1 MKAPAADESPDAT
14 GGLHPKCE
22 SEGEKLEMSQQ
33 IGGNPYAT
41 RNKVPPD
48 SDDSGNGGD
57 ARGMLYHA
65 KGGMRSICCN

>member
-1 MKAPAADESPDAT
+1 
-14 GGLHPKCE
+14 
-22 SEGEKLEMSQQ
+22 MSQQ

>member
-1 MKAPAADESPDAT
+1 
-14 GGLHPKCE
+14 
-22 SEGEKLEMSQQ
+22 MSQQ
-33 IGGNPYAT
+33 IGGKPYAT

-65 KGGMRSICCN
+65 KGGMRSAATDVVPDRHANSVSPSHSGSHAIVNTEIAAQ